1 MPRAPMR
8 CSSRSIALLVA
19 LGLCLSGCRRDKD
32 AAPGPTSGAPSGAA
46 PDPTGSVGAAD
57 PTSSGEAEAPPP
69 PGGPTLVDL
78 AGVAHPPA
86 PIADGAPRLGSTSM
100 LTEVRQKPHPGAT
113 KVGYLRAGA
122 VVEMEPGEHGNAGC
136 PGGWRKIKPFGFVC
150 VGPEATLDLQHPIV
164 RALTRRPDF
173 THKLPYMYG
182 IATHDGPVY
191 GRIPTAEQQ
200 KDHEPN
206 LKKHLAKWVKDK
218 ESGAT
223 YGLDV
228 WLKWRADK
236 DAVPSALDAM
246 ESRTTDAEIP
256 WFLKDG
262 QVVPN
267 LSGKVKA
274 KDAVKIDDFSHH
286 NGVAFVESFLSEGR
300 RYNVSTDLRVLPA
313 DRFRPI
319 RGSEFHGFEIG
330 KDIDFPFALVRK
342 KGAKK
347 YRFDGKKMVAAGEVE
362 WRSAVKLT
370 GKQKMGG
377 SRLYYETPDGFYV
390 EDRSAGRVEPAKK
403 MPGWGK
409 KGEKWI
415 DINLTKQVLVAYEG
429 EKPVYATLV
438 SSGEAGLG
446 DPDKSKSTKRGI
458 FRVHTKYLSI
468 TMDSEVVGEEFE
480 LRDVPYVQFFEGGY
494 ALHGAYW
501 HDTFG
506 TPKSHGCVNLAPED
520 ARRLFFWTEPQ
531 IPPGWQGVA
540 RSLTGT
546 VVFIHP

>member
-1 MPRAPMR
+1 MFRSAP
-8 CSSRSIALLVA
+8 SLAILLIA
-19 LGLCLSGCRRDKD
+19 GLSLPGCRRDKD
-32 AAPGPTSGAPSGAA
+32 GVPALASGKPGETAALDPTTGSADSPTASGTAEAEPPPAPSG
-46 PDPTGSVGAAD
+46 PLLVDLRGAVH
-57 PTSSGEAEAPPP
+57 APPP
-69 PGGPTLVDL
+69 IP
-78 AGVAHPPA
+78 
-86 PIADGAPRLGSTSM
+86 DGAPRLGSTSM
-100 LTEVRQKPHPGAT
+100 LTEVRAKPDPGAT
-113 KVGYLRAGA
+113 KLGYLRAGA
-122 VVEMEPGEHGNAGC
+122 VVEIEEGEHGKAGC
-136 PGGWRKIKPFGFVC
+136 SGGWRKIKPYGFVC
-150 VGPEATLDLQHPIV
+150 VGPEATLDMAHPIV

-173 THKLPYMYG
+173 TQKLPYMYG
-182 IATHDGPVY
+182 IATRGGPVY
-191 GRIPTAEQQ
+191 ARIPTDEQL
-200 KDHEPN
+200 KEYEPTI
-206 LKKHLAKWVKDK
+206 KKHLSKWAKDK

-236 DAVPSALDAM
+236 DSVPPALEAM
-246 ESRTTDAEIP
+246 EKKVTDAEIP

-262 QVVPN
+262 AVVPN

-274 KDAVKIDDFSHH
+274 KDAVKIEEVSRR
-286 NGVAFVESFLSEGR
+286 NGAAFVESFLWEGR

-319 RGSEFHGFEIG
+319 RGSEFHGWMIGQDIEI
-330 KDIDFPFALVRK
+330 PFALVRK

-347 YRFDGKKMVAAGEVE
+347 YRHDGKKMVSAGDLE

-370 GKQKMGG
+370 GKQKMEG
-377 SRLYYETPDGFYV
+377 SRLYYESADGFYV
-390 EDRSAGRVEPAKK
+390 DDRAAGRVDLAKK
-403 MPGWGK
+403 MPGWAK

-415 DINLTKQVLVAYEG
+415 DVNLTKQVLVAYEG

-446 DPDKSKSTKRGI
+446 DPEKTKSTKRGI
-458 FRVHTKYLSI
+458 FRIHTKYVSI
-468 TMDSEVVGEEFE
+468 TMDSDVVGEEFE
-480 LRDVPYVQFFEGGY
+480 LRDVPYVQFFENGY

-520 ARRLFFWTEPQ
+520 ARRLFYWSEPQ
-531 IPPGWQGVA
+531 IPPGWHGVA

-546 VVFIHP
+546 VVFVHQ